1 MVNHSQ
7 RYTVWSC
14 QWAPTNTATVRI
26 ELCLIQRRLFCSNCF
41 IWSEKLSTISI
52 QTSAILYAWCGQ
64 GKMSANPLKTKCRRH
79 FCACICITGTK
90 KRRAHWSSHSFKF
103 NLILIKFLWRKGKS
117 TAATRKPKNVT
128 HMLHRLFNSF
138 VPCRAFIY
146 VAYVFFVN
154 IRCGRCFSLHSKTPN
169 PKFTLSFQLCV

>member
-1 MVNHSQ
+1 MGTNKYCNSENWALFDPETSFLLELFHLIRKTFNHFDTNI
-7 RYTVWSC
+7 RYFVCLMWTRKNVCESFENKTP
-14 QWAPTNTATVRI
+14 QTF
-26 ELCLIQRRLFCSNCF
+26 LCVHLYHWN
-41 IWSEKLSTISI
+41 EKR
-52 QTSAILYAWCGQ
+52 G
-64 GKMSANPLKTKCRRH
+64 
-79 FCACICITGTK
+79 
-90 KRRAHWSSHSFKF
+90 AHWSSHSFKF